1 MNDQAILERIAQHPK
16 CRAVQ
21 LADWLD
27 LDLVDVQAA
36 LAALIAVGDV
46 TSEPGLSPAKNPC
59 QFYDLSSKFKASDAY
74 KPMEVKAR
82 AAIFAAAHADLNKTD
97 RALAF
102 VRERGAASSYELHV
116 VMGLKPEES
125 ATSWLS
131 HAVKD
136 GRLARDGKTWTLGA
150 GEQLPPVVAVQK
162 DLQPQPAAGT
172 ADGAA
177 QPQPAPPVEA
187 QPHVPAQAGTTKHQP
202 SRPRARAA
210 EPKADAP
217 TVPVYRCA
225 LWSDGILEVQ
235 KDGATVAALEQAAGE
250 SLAAFL
256 ARLTVERAAA

>member
-1 MNDQAILERIAQHPK
+1 MNDQAILEQIAQHPK
-16 CRAVQ
+16 CRAVR

-102 VRERGAASSYELHV
+102 VRERGVASSYELHV

-162 DLQPQPAAGT
+162 EPQPQPAAGT

-177 QPQPAPPVEA
+177 QPQPP
-187 QPHVPAQAGTTKHQP
+187 VPAQAGTITRQP
-202 SRPRARAA
+202 SRPRVRAA

-217 TVPVYRCA
+217 TLPVYRCA

-256 ARLTVERAAA
+256 ARLTVDRAAV